1 MKNNE
6 TDYNLENSKDNLL
19 KTIKMLC
26 FMYLENSDN
35 VVHIDIDKIKEYFKY
50 IEFEYQNMAEFKK
63 SLKIKH
69 YSSPYYEIYS
79 NLDSMILKEH
89 LLAEQSKISF
99 IELTKDVNYLEDIL
113 AFCYGVLSAMIK
125 ERN

>member
-35 VVHIDIDKIKEYFKY
+35 IKHIDTDKIKEYFKY
-50 IEFEYQNMAEFKK
+50 IAAEYQNMAEFKK

-113 AFCYGVLSAMIK
+113 AFCYGVLSSMIK